1 METEVLLMQQF
12 EEIEQKVE
20 RLIAICSSLEVKNIQ
35 LRNNISGLK
44 EKYDYILLLQPTSPL
59 RTALHIDEALEKFSE
74 ERTMIR
80 SKIDTL
86 LVKLENIA
94 EMDSNSSQ

>member
-1 METEVLLMQQF
+1 MVESEMLLMQQF

-20 RLIAICSSLEVKNIQ
+20 RLIAICSSLEVKNMQ
-35 LRNNISGLK
+35 LRNTISGIETELRLK
-44 EKYDYILLLQPTSPL
+44 T
-59 RTALHIDEALEKFSE
+59 EALENLSE

-94 EMDSNSSQ
+94 EVDSNSSR

>member
-1 METEVLLMQQF
+1 MENEALLAQQF

-20 RLIAICSSLEVKNIQ
+20 RLIVICSSLEARNVQ
-35 LRNNISGLK
+35 LVNTI
-44 EKYDYILLLQPTSPL
+44 TSL
-59 RTALHIDEALEKFSE
+59 EAELHIKSEALENFSQ

-80 SKIDTL
+80 SKIDKL

>member
-1 METEVLLMQQF
+1 MLLMRQF
-12 EEIEQKVE
+12 EEIELKVE

-35 LRNNISGLK
+35 LRNTISSLEAELRLK
-44 EKYDYILLLQPTSPL
+44 T
-59 RTALHIDEALEKFSE
+59 EALENYSE

>member
-1 METEVLLMQQF
+1 VENEMLLMQQF

-20 RLIAICSSLEVKNIQ
+20 RLIAICSSFEGKNIQ
-35 LRNNISGLK
+35 LRNTISSLEAELRLK
-44 EKYDYILLLQPTSPL
+44 T
-59 RTALHIDEALEKFSE
+59 EALENYSE

-94 EMDSNSSQ
+94 EMDSSSSQ

>member
-1 METEVLLMQQF
+1 MVENEVLLMQQF
-12 EEIEQKVE
+12 EEIVKRVE
-20 RLIAICSSLEVKNIQ
+20 RLIAICSSLEARNVQ
-35 LRNNISGLK
+35 LNNTIISL
-44 EKYDYILLLQPTSPL
+44 ETE
-59 RTALHIDEALEKFSE
+59 LHAKSEALAKFSD
-74 ERTMIR
+74 ERNMIR

>member
-1 METEVLLMQQF
+1 MENEAPLMRQF

-20 RLIAICSSLEVKNIQ
+20 RLIAICNSLQ
-35 LRNNISGLK
+35 ARNNLLKQTIAGLEAELSSRTEAV
-44 EKYDYILLLQPTSPL
+44 EKY
-59 RTALHIDEALEKFSE
+59 SE
-74 ERTMIR
+74 ERMMIR

-94 EMDSNSSQ
+94 EIDSNSTQ

>member
-1 METEVLLMQQF
+1 MLLMQQF

-20 RLIAICSSLEVKNIQ
+20 RLIVICGLLEAKNIQ
-35 LRNNISGLK
+35 LRNTISSLETELRLK
-44 EKYDYILLLQPTSPL
+44 T
-59 RTALHIDEALEKFSE
+59 EALENLSE

>member
-1 METEVLLMQQF
+1 MVENEVLLMQQF

-20 RLIAICSSLEVKNIQ
+20 RLIAICSSLEAKNIQ
-35 LRNNISGLK
+35 LNNLI
-44 EKYDYILLLQPTSPL
+44 TSL
-59 RTALHIDEALEKFSE
+59 DAEIHIKSEALDKLSE
-74 ERTMIR
+74 ERAMIR
-80 SKIDTL
+80 SKIDVL

>member
-1 METEVLLMQQF
+1 MLLMQQF

-20 RLIAICSSLEVKNIQ
+20 RLIAVCSSLEEKNITMKNTISSLEAE
-35 LRNNISGLK
+35 LRLK
-44 EKYDYILLLQPTSPL
+44 T
-59 RTALHIDEALEKFSE
+59 EALENYSE

-80 SKIDTL
+80 SKIDML

-94 EMDSNSSQ
+94 EMDSNASQ

>member
-1 METEVLLMQQF
+1 MVENEVLLMQQF

-20 RLIAICSSLEVKNIQ
+20 RLIAICSSLVARNIQ
-35 LRNNISGLK
+35 LDNIKSSM
-44 EKYDYILLLQPTSPL
+44 EAEILAKTE
-59 RTALHIDEALEKFSE
+59 TLEKLSK

-80 SKIDTL
+80 SKIDVL

-94 EMDSNSSQ
+94 EMDLNSSQ

>member
-1 METEVLLMQQF
+1 MVENEMLLMQQF

-20 RLIAICSSLEVKNIQ
+20 RLIAICSSLEARNIQ
-35 LRNNISGLK
+35 LNNTIKSLEAG
-44 EKYDYILLLQPTSPL
+44 I
-59 RTALHIDEALEKFSE
+59 HIKSEMLEKLSE

-80 SKIDTL
+80 SKIDVL

>member
-1 METEVLLMQQF
+1 VENEVLLMQQF

-20 RLIAICSSLEVKNIQ
+20 RLIAICSSLEARNIQ
-35 LRNNISGLK
+35 LMNSISRL
-44 EKYDYILLLQPTSPL
+44 ESEI
-59 RTALHIDEALEKFSE
+59 HIKSEALEKLSE

-80 SKIDTL
+80 SKIDVL

>member
-1 METEVLLMQQF
+1 MVDYEMLLMQHF
-12 EEIEQKVE
+12 DEIEQKVE

-35 LRNNISGLK
+35 LRNTISSLEVELQLK
-44 EKYDYILLLQPTSPL
+44 AESLEKY
-59 RTALHIDEALEKFSE
+59 SE

>member
-1 METEVLLMQQF
+1 MVENEMLLMRQF

-35 LRNNISGLK
+35 LRNTISGL
-44 EKYDYILLLQPTSPL
+44 ETEL
-59 RTALHIDEALEKFSE
+59 RLKTEALENLSE

-94 EMDSNSSQ
+94 EMDSNSSR

>member
-1 METEVLLMQQF
+1 MLLMRQF
-12 EEIEQKVE
+12 EEIELKVE
-20 RLIAICSSLEVKNIQ
+20 RLIAICSSLEVKNNQ
-35 LRNNISGLK
+35 LRNNISGL
-44 EKYDYILLLQPTSPL
+44 ESEL
-59 RTALHIDEALEKFSE
+59 RLKTEALENYSE

>member
-1 METEVLLMQQF
+1 MENEVLLMQQF
-12 EEIEQKVE
+12 EEIEKKVE
-20 RLIAICSSLEVKNIQ
+20 RLIAICCSLESRNVQ
-35 LRNNISGLK
+35 LENALASL
-44 EKYDYILLLQPTSPL
+44 EAEL
-59 RTALHIDEALEKFSE
+59 RTKTDALEKFSD

>member
-1 METEVLLMQQF
+1 MVENEVLLMQQF

-20 RLIAICSSLEVKNIQ
+20 RLIAICSSLGAKNIQ
-35 LRNNISGLK
+35 LDNAIKSLEMEN
-44 EKYDYILLLQPTSPL
+44 
-59 RTALHIDEALEKFSE
+59 HIKSEALVKLSE

-80 SKIDTL
+80 SKIDVL

-94 EMDSNSSQ
+94 DMESNSSQ

>member
-1 METEVLLMQQF
+1 MVDNEMLLMQQF

-35 LRNNISGLK
+35 LRNNISGLEAEIRLK
-44 EKYDYILLLQPTSPL
+44 T
-59 RTALHIDEALEKFSE
+59 EALENYSE

>member
-1 METEVLLMQQF
+1 MVENEVLLMQQF

-20 RLIAICSSLEVKNIQ
+20 RLIAICSSLSDSNVQ
-35 LRNNISGLK
+35 LKYTIAGL
-44 EKYDYILLLQPTSPL
+44 ERELQIKS
-59 RTALHIDEALEKFSE
+59 EALASFSE

>member
-1 METEVLLMQQF
+1 MVENLMLLQQQF
-12 EEIEQKVE
+12 EKIEQKVE

-35 LRNNISGLK
+35 LGNTISSLEAEIQLK
-44 EKYDYILLLQPTSPL
+44 T
-59 RTALHIDEALEKFSE
+59 EALENLSK

>member
-1 METEVLLMQQF
+1 MENEVLLLRQF

-20 RLIAICSSLEVKNIQ
+20 RLIAICSSLEKRNIQ
-35 LRNNISGLK
+35 LKNTIKSL
-44 EKYDYILLLQPTSPL
+44 EAELQIKS
-59 RTALHIDEALEKFSE
+59 EALENYSE

-80 SKIDTL
+80 SKIDML

>member
-1 METEVLLMQQF
+1 MVESEMLLMQQF

-35 LRNNISGLK
+35 LRNTISGL
-44 EKYDYILLLQPTSPL
+44 ETEL
-59 RTALHIDEALEKFSE
+59 RLKTEALENHSE

>member
-1 METEVLLMQQF
+1 MLLMQQF

-20 RLIAICSSLEVKNIQ
+20 RLIVICGLLEAKNIQ
-35 LRNNISGLK
+35 LGNTISSLESELRLK
-44 EKYDYILLLQPTSPL
+44 T
-59 RTALHIDEALEKFSE
+59 EALENLSD
-74 ERTMIR
+74 ERAMIR

-86 LVKLENIA
+86 LVKLENVA

>member
-1 METEVLLMQQF
+1 VLLMQQF

-20 RLIAICSSLEVKNIQ
+20 RLIAICGSLEARNIQ
-35 LRNNISGLK
+35 LKNTI
-44 EKYDYILLLQPTSPL
+44 TSL
-59 RTALHIDEALEKFSE
+59 EAEIHIKAEALENFSE

>member
-1 METEVLLMQQF
+1 MVDNEMLLMQQF

-20 RLIAICSSLEVKNIQ
+20 RLIAICSSLEVKNMH
-35 LRNNISGLK
+35 LRKTISGL
-44 EKYDYILLLQPTSPL
+44 ETEL
-59 RTALHIDEALEKFSE
+59 RLKTEAIGNLSE

>member
-1 METEVLLMQQF
+1 MVENEVLLKQQF

-20 RLIAICSSLEVKNIQ
+20 RLIMICGSLAAKNVQ
-35 LRNNISGLK
+35 LRNTL
-44 EKYDYILLLQPTSPL
+44 TSL
-59 RTALHIDEALEKFSE
+59 ESEIQVKSAALEKLSE

-80 SKIDTL
+80 SKIDVL
-86 LVKLENIA
+86 LAKLENIS

>member
-1 METEVLLMQQF
+1 VLLMQQF

-20 RLIAICSSLEVKNIQ
+20 RLIAICSSLEARNIQ
-35 LRNNISGLK
+35 LMNSISRL
-44 EKYDYILLLQPTSPL
+44 ESEI
-59 RTALHIDEALEKFSE
+59 HIKSEALEKLSE

-80 SKIDTL
+80 SKIDAL

>member
-1 METEVLLMQQF
+1 MVENEVLLMQQF

-20 RLIAICSSLEVKNIQ
+20 RLIAICSSLEARNIQ
-35 LRNNISGLK
+35 LKNTISSL
-44 EKYDYILLLQPTSPL
+44 E
-59 RTALHIDEALEKFSE
+59 AELHIKSEALEKLSE

-80 SKIDTL
+80 SKIDML

>member
-1 METEVLLMQQF
+1 MVENEVLLLRQF

-20 RLIAICSSLEVKNIQ
+20 RLIAICSSLEDRNIQ
-35 LRNNISGLK
+35 LKNTIKSL
-44 EKYDYILLLQPTSPL
+44 EAELQIKS
-59 RTALHIDEALEKFSE
+59 EALENYSE

-80 SKIDTL
+80 SKIDML

>member
-1 METEVLLMQQF
+1 MVENVMLLMQQF

-35 LRNNISGLK
+35 LRNTISSLEEELRLK
-44 EKYDYILLLQPTSPL
+44 
-59 RTALHIDEALEKFSE
+59 AEALENYSE

>member
-1 METEVLLMQQF
+1 MLLMRQF

-20 RLIAICSSLEVKNIQ
+20 RLIAICSSLEVKNNQ
-35 LRNNISGLK
+35 LRNNISGL
-44 EKYDYILLLQPTSPL
+44 ESEL
-59 RTALHIDEALEKFSE
+59 RLKTEALENYSE

-80 SKIDTL
+80 SKIDSL